1 MGASVGTR
9 QVPGARP
16 IRRAPSLM
24 CMDLM
29 RIADGIAALDDF
41 ADEYHVD
48 IIDWHYC
55 KNMSLAPCFIEGVRG
70 LTTRPI
76 EAHLY
81 VDNIDDE
88 LVRLCIASGS
98 TVVTMPPEVIE
109 RRAFRFAA
117 LLKEASVGFGV
128 FLNPATPLAVVEPYA
143 DALDR
148 LLVMTVDPGF
158 AGQEL
163 VPSTLDKIRAAA
175 ELRAARGLSFDIEVD
190 GCCNERFYAR
200 LREAGADT
208 FVLGGSGLFGKD
220 ADVRRAAAVAER
232 ELAAAGCL
240 ATGVA

>member
-1 MGASVGTR
+1 
-9 QVPGARP
+9 
-16 IRRAPSLM
+16 M

-29 RIADGIAALDDF
+29 RIADGIAALDGF

-55 KNMSLAPCFIEGVRG
+55 KNMSLAPCFIEGMRG
-70 LTTRPI
+70 LTARPI

-81 VDNIDDE
+81 VDNINEE
-88 LVRLCIASGS
+88 LVELCIASGS

-109 RRAFRFAA
+109 RSVFRFAA
-117 LLKEASVGFGV
+117 TLKAAGVGFGV

-190 GCCNERFYAR
+190 GCCNARFYAR

-220 ADVRRAAAVAER
+220 ANVRRAVVVAER

-240 ATGVA
+240 PAGGAA